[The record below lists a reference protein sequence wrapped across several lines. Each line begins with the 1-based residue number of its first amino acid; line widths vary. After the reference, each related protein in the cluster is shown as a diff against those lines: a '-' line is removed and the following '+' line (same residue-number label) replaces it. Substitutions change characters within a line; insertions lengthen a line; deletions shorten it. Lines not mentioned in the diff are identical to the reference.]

1 MVYEQG
7 RKDLQT
13 LRTML
18 QFVRD
23 RKGRWKTNIYGRDAP
38 KERTI
43 SVGDGVRKDIGYRG
57 DPLLKILLKYVFVTL
72 WKGWVSEREDQQTGN
87 RRYRS
92 QSFSQ
97 VC

>member
-23 RKGRWKTNIYGRDAP
+23 RKGRWKTNIYS
-38 KERTI
+38 ERFR
-43 SVGDGVRKDIGYRG
+43 DGVRKDIGYRG